1 MKNIE
6 AITYAFGSADTSLG
20 GFHMTR
26 LTAAA
31 VKPED
36 PATPIPDTLTVE
48 SVYGW
53 PTEGRVAV
61 QGTLYRYTSRTDSAL
76 AGIAWFDGA
85 AWREGIKRT
94 HQSFEDVW
102 DQSNRRS
109 LIDQIK
115 RNVFVETAEGQY
127 LDALARNLGIR
138 RRAWVTSDDLFRRIV
153 QAIAFSP
160 RGSLWCIE
168 ALMSAILGKRTDDDG
183 NPRWDVWEN
192 LVLDENGR
200 TVDGGVV
207 FIDLGPEFVSLDP
220 NTSLGKTFIEDRTL
234 VPLSSSTTFTMPFD
248 PLDVTSVQ
256 IGTDAHISTL
266 GSELPSAEVINEYP
280 GAPEVPV
287 WVFEGSGESSKVSP
301 SPIDG
306 GCVVIKGN
314 GAATYNHPARVDAPS
329 IASLRAIVSIEGGLN
344 SNWRQFELAIDD
356 GEKSATVGF
365 AADGTG
371 YSVSFLNE
379 SGNPIGTPYGPL
391 ELGRYADI
399 HVLHDSDNRCELYVD
414 GRMVQT
420 VEHTELPVTI
430 ERRFRFG
437 SPVSSPSLE
446 SRIKQVQYFAESPT
460 EFDEAGITVSGAAV
474 SLGAPVPDFERP
486 VMSVR
491 ASRVYSAQLLENET
505 IVNEVIDLGPP
516 QLWKYY
522 PFYLSDALNLI
533 QEYVND
539 TVTAAGVQAK
549 YRVQVPRRRMS

>member
-1 MKNIE
+1 VKNFE

-31 VKPED
+31 VKPQD
-36 PATPIPDTLTVE
+36 PSAAIPTTFTVE

-53 PTEGRVAV
+53 PSEGRVAV
-61 QGTLYRYTSRTDSAL
+61 QGTLYRYTSRTDTSL

-85 AWREGIKRT
+85 TWRDGIKRT

-127 LDALARNLGIR
+127 LDALARNVGIR

-168 ALMSAILGKRTDDDG
+168 ALMAAILGKRTDDDG
-183 NPRWDVWEN
+183 APRWDVWEN

-220 NTSLGKTFIEDRTL
+220 NTSLGKTFVEDRTL
-234 VPLSSSTTFTMPFD
+234 VPMSSSTTFTLPFD

-256 IGTDAHISTL
+256 AAPDAHISSL
-266 GSELPSAEVINEYP
+266 GSELPSAELITEYP
-280 GAPEVPV
+280 GATEVPV
-287 WVFEGSGESSKVSP
+287 WVFDGSGEASKVSP
-301 SPIDG
+301 SPLDG
-306 GCVVIKGN
+306 GCVIIRGN
-314 GAATYNHPARVDAPS
+314 GAAAYNHPARVDAPS
-329 IASLRAIVSIEGGLN
+329 IASLRAILSIEGGLN
-344 SNWRQFELAIDD
+344 ANWEQFVLGIDD

-365 AADGTG
+365 AADGPG
-371 YSVSFLNE
+371 YSVSLIDS
-379 SGNPIGTPYGPL
+379 SGNPIGTPHGPL

-399 HVLHDSDNRCELYVD
+399 HVLHDGNNQCELYVD
-414 GRMVQT
+414 GRMVQQ
-420 VEHTELPVTI
+420 VEHAQLPDTV

-437 SPVSSPSLE
+437 SPASSPGLE
-446 SRIKQVQYFAESPT
+446 ARIKQAQYFAESPT
-460 EFDEAGITVSGAAV
+460 EFGEAGITVSGAAV

-491 ASRVYSAQLLENET
+491 ASRVYSAQLLEDET
-505 IVNEVIDLGPP
+505 VVNEVIDLGPP
-516 QLWKYY
+516 QLWRYY

-539 TVTAAGVQAK
+539 TVTAAGVQAR
-549 YRVQVPRRRMS
+549 YRVQVPRRRIS